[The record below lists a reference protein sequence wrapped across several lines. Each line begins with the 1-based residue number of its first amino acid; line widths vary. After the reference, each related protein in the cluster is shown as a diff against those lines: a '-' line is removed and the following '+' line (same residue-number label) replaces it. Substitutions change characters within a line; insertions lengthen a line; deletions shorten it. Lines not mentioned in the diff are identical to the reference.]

1 MKIVHIANH
10 VQEAGN
16 GIVNVMVDLACEQA
30 GMGHE
35 VAVVSGGGSYEPL
48 LYRHGVTHYT
58 LDQTRRPASI
68 LRAFFQFRSLMRQIR
83 PDIIHAHMMTGAL
96 LSRYLKGLNSYK
108 IVTHVHNEFQ
118 KHADLMRVGDAV
130 IAVSDAVAKSMAARG
145 IRQNKLKVVR
155 NGTVGSPRKLRESS
169 MFEHKG
175 LTIVTVAGLYTRKG
189 IGDLIEAFELI
200 AAKMKDVCLYIVGEG
215 PDRALFEEQAA
226 SSIYRNQIKFE
237 GFQQDPAPYMHAAD
251 VFVLA
256 SHKDPFPLV
265 LIEAREAGCAI
276 VATGVDGIPEALDHG
291 GSGIL
296 VPPKQP
302 AKLAEAVIE
311 LLENAERREY
321 FRMRAKEGLEFYK
334 VQRVAEETLHI
345 YREVLNR

>member
-10 VQEAGN
+10 VQEVGN

-30 GMGHE
+30 KMGNE
-35 VAVVSGGGSYEPL
+35 VIVVSGGGSYEEL
-48 LYRHGVTHYT
+48 LNQYDVVHYK
-58 LDQTRRPASI
+58 LDQTRKPAPM
-68 LRAFFQFRSLMRQIR
+68 LRAFFQFRALMKRVR

-118 KHADLMRVGDAV
+118 KNADLMRVGDAV
-130 IAVSDAVAKSMAARG
+130 IAVSNAVAESMAARG
-145 IRQNKLKVVR
+145 IKESKLKVVR
-155 NGTVGSPRKLRESS
+155 NGTVGSPRKIHVSS
-169 MFEHKG
+169 MLDLKG
-175 LTIVTVAGLYTRKG
+175 SIIVTVAGLYTRKG
-189 IGDLIEAFELI
+189 IGDLIEAFDRI
-200 AAKMKDVCLYIVGEG
+200 AAKVEDVRLYIVGEG
-215 PDRALFEEQAA
+215 PDRTLFEKMAGL
-226 SSIYRNQIKFE
+226 SIYRNQIKFE
-237 GFQQDPAPYMHAAD
+237 GFQLDPASYMQAAD

-276 VATGVDGIPEALDHG
+276 VATDVDGIPEALDHG
-291 GSGIL
+291 GSGVL

-302 AKLAEAVIE
+302 ALLAEAIIE
-311 LLENAERREY
+311 LLEDTKKREY
-321 FRMRAKEGLEFYK
+321 FRERAKQGLEFYQ

-345 YREVLNR
+345 YREVLSR